1 MEVHDLVQEAAN
13 KTIPKKRKSKK
24 AEWSSKEALQIAEER
39 RAAKSREKGHGIA
52 N

>member
-1 MEVHDLVQEAAN
+1 MEVCNTAQKAAN

-24 AEWSSKEALQIAEER
+24 AKQLSEQALNIAKKR
-39 RAAKSREKGHGIA
+39 REGKGKDIP